1 MLGTFGYVG
10 SKGTH
15 LTLQREI
22 NQLIPTPAANNPYGL
37 HDPLMCSPVAAYYD
51 QNPAP
56 GDYGDHF
63 VLSNGATID
72 PTSPAWNNLKTACYS
87 VSGEGANP
95 NAYRTFAPGLGNI
108 YSLENTANSSY
119 NAFQFTLRRVAAP
132 LTLGIAYTYS
142 HSFDNSS
149 DRSDSNF
156 VNSFDTRGNRAS
168 SNYDQRHL
176 LHINYIYDMKL
187 RQFLQAFLSS
197 INTDPDSEKNTPA
210 PAPSSFLKS
219 KLSGLLLDHWQ
230 LSGLT
235 LFETGTPFSI
245 VNGGS
250 SNGVSV
256 LDNAGVF
263 NGVGAGSYPDICPGY
278 SSKIPAVSSN
288 AAGSG
293 PLLRNPGQFCAP
305 RGLTFGNAGRNVERN
320 PSRLNFDM
328 AMEKHFNLRDKANLE
343 FRAEAFNVFN
353 HTQFRIF
360 DPILG
365 NQANNTASCYAD
377 TYQPN
382 ADIGS
387 YTPGPFTAAASDCLS
402 NSKFLHPVDAHR
414 PRTIQ
419 FGLKLDF

>member
-1 MLGTFGYVG
+1 
-10 SKGTH
+10 
-15 LTLQREI
+15 
-22 NQLIPTPAANNPYGL
+22 
-37 HDPLMCSPVAAYYD
+37 
-51 QNPAP
+51 
-56 GDYGDHF
+56 
-63 VLSNGATID
+63 
-72 PTSPAWNNLKTACYS
+72 
-87 VSGEGANP
+87 
-95 NAYRTFAPGLGNI
+95 
-108 YSLENTANSSY
+108 
-119 NAFQFTLRRVAAP
+119 
-132 LTLGIAYTYS
+132 
-142 HSFDNSS
+142 
-149 DRSDSNF
+149 

-187 RQFLQAFLSS
+187 RQFLQHFLSN
-197 INTDPDSEKNTPA
+197 INSDPDPEKNI
-210 PAPSSFLKS
+210 PAPSPDSFLKS

-245 VNGGS
+245 INGGS
-250 SNGVSV
+250 SNGISV

-263 NGVGAGSYPDICPGY
+263 NGVGAGSYPDICSTY
-278 SSKIPAVSSN
+278 SSSIPTVAKN
-288 AAGSG
+288 ASGSG

-328 AMEKHFNLRDKANLE
+328 AMEKHFNLKEKASLE

-353 HTQFRIF
+353 HTQFRIY
-360 DPILG
+360 DPTLG

-382 ADIGS
+382 ANIGS
-387 YTPGPFTAAASDCLS
+387 YTPGPFSAAGDANTDCLS